1 MSLVKQPQLQRIV
14 ISFKQSRKIYER
26 RMFMEDT
33 IVAISTANGV
43 GAISIIRLSG
53 PTALDVASSIFK
65 GKDLKKVAS
74 HTINHGYIVD
84 KNGSIIDEVL
94 VSVMLAPKTYTTEDI
109 VEINTHGGI
118 ASTNK
123 VLELCLVNG
132 ARLAQPGEFTKRA
145 FLNGRIDLTEAEA
158 IEDVI
163 NSSTDKSLKL
173 SMNQLTGSLKNLIT
187 EIRKDIMSL
196 IANIEVNIDY
206 PEYEDAEDITL
217 QKLKEKLLPIK
228 TKLEE
233 LLKNSNDAKIIK
245 NGINI
250 CMIGRP
256 NVGKSSLLNA
266 FLEEDKAIVTDI
278 AGTTRDIVE
287 GETIING
294 IKINFLD
301 TAGIRE
307 TANVVEKIGVDKSKK
322 IINTADL
329 IILVL
334 NNNEKLTP
342 DDLELLDLV
351 KDKNYI
357 IFINKNDLPA
367 KIDLLASKYTNVV
380 YGNTLTTAGIKE
392 LKEMIT
398 TLFNLEKIST
408 NDATYITNARHKAL
422 IEVALNYL
430 NSALENID
438 NSYSVDMLEIDIRA
452 CWDTLGEI
460 IGATYKDELLDEL
473 FSNFCLGK

>member
-1 MSLVKQPQLQRIV
+1 
-14 ISFKQSRKIYER
+14 
-26 RMFMEDT
+26 MEDT
-33 IVAISTANGV
+33 IVAISTACGV

-53 PTALDVASSIFK
+53 SKALEVASKIFK

-74 HTINHGYIVD
+74 HTINHGYIID
-84 KNGSIIDEVL
+84 KNGNIIDEVL
-94 VSVMLAPKTYTTEDI
+94 VSVMLAPKTYTMEDI

-163 NSSTDKSLKL
+163 NSSTDKSLIL

-187 EIRKDIMSL
+187 ETRKDIMGL

-217 QKLKEKLLPIK
+217 KRLKEKLLPIK
-228 TKLEE
+228 SKLEE

-245 NGINI
+245 DGINI

-256 NVGKSSLLNA
+256 NVGKSSLLNT

-342 DDLELLDLV
+342 DDLDLLDLI

-357 IFINKNDLPA
+357 IFVNKNDLPA
-367 KIDLLASKYTNVV
+367 NIDLPIGKYTNVV

-398 TLFNLEKIST
+398 TIFNLEKINT
-408 NDATYITNARHKAL
+408 NDPTYITNARHKAL

-438 NSYSVDMLEIDIRA
+438 NGYSVDMLEIDIRA

>member
-1 MSLVKQPQLQRIV
+1 
-14 ISFKQSRKIYER
+14 
-26 RMFMEDT
+26 MEDT
-33 IVAISTANGV
+33 IVAISTASGV

-53 PTALDVASSIFK
+53 PTALEIASSIFK

-84 KNGSIIDEVL
+84 KNGTIIDEVL

-163 NSSTDKSLKL
+163 NSSTDKSLRL

-228 TKLEE
+228 NKLEE

-357 IFINKNDLPA
+357 IFVNKNDLLA
-367 KIDLLASKYTNVV
+367 NIDLPVEKYNNVV
-380 YGNTLTTAGIKE
+380 YGNTLTTTGIKE

-422 IEVALNYL
+422 IEIALNYL

>member
-1 MSLVKQPQLQRIV
+1 
-14 ISFKQSRKIYER
+14 
-26 RMFMEDT
+26 MEDT
-33 IVAISTANGV
+33 IVAISTASGV

-53 PTALDVASSIFK
+53 SKALDVASKIFK

-74 HTINHGYIVD
+74 HTINHGYIID
-84 KNGSIIDEVL
+84 KNRNIIDEVL
-94 VSVMLAPKTYTTEDI
+94 VSVMLAPKTYTMEDI

-163 NSSTDKSLKL
+163 NSSTDKSLIL

-187 EIRKDIMSL
+187 ETRKDIMGL

-217 QKLKEKLLPIK
+217 KRLKEKLLPIK
-228 TKLEE
+228 SKLEE

-245 NGINI
+245 DGINI

-342 DDLELLDLV
+342 DDLDLLDLI

-357 IFINKNDLPA
+357 IFVNKNDLPA
-367 KIDLLASKYTNVV
+367 NIDLPIGKYTNVV

-398 TLFNLEKIST
+398 TIFNLEKINT
-408 NDATYITNARHKAL
+408 NDPTYITNARHKAL

-438 NSYSVDMLEIDIRA
+438 NGYSVDMLEIDIRA

>member
-1 MSLVKQPQLQRIV
+1 
-14 ISFKQSRKIYER
+14 
-26 RMFMEDT
+26 MEDT
-33 IVAISTANGV
+33 IVAISTACGV

-53 PTALDVASSIFK
+53 SKALEVASKIFK

-74 HTINHGYIVD
+74 HTINHGYIID
-84 KNGSIIDEVL
+84 KNRNIIDEVL
-94 VSVMLAPKTYTTEDI
+94 VSVMLAPKTYTMEDI

-163 NSSTDKSLKL
+163 NSSTDKSLIL

-187 EIRKDIMSL
+187 ETRKDIMGL

-217 QKLKEKLLPIK
+217 KRLKEKLLPIK
-228 TKLEE
+228 SKLEE
-233 LLKNSNDAKIIK
+233 LLKKSNDAKIIK
-245 NGINI
+245 DGINI

-301 TAGIRE
+301 TSGIRE
-307 TANVVEKIGVDKSKK
+307 TANVFEKIGVDKSKK

-329 IILVL
+329 IILFL

-342 DDLELLDLV
+342 DDLELLDLI

-357 IFINKNDLPA
+357 IFVNKNDLPA
-367 KIDLLASKYTNVV
+367 NIDLPIGKYTNVV

-398 TLFNLEKIST
+398 TIFNLEKINT
-408 NDATYITNARHKAL
+408 NDPTYITNARHKAL

-438 NSYSVDMLEIDIRA
+438 NGYSVDMLEIDIRA

>member
-1 MSLVKQPQLQRIV
+1 
-14 ISFKQSRKIYER
+14 
-26 RMFMEDT
+26 MEDT
-33 IVAISTANGV
+33 IVAISTASGV

-53 PTALDVASSIFK
+53 PTALEIASSIFK

-84 KNGSIIDEVL
+84 KNGTIIDEVL

-132 ARLAQPGEFTKRA
+132 ARLAEPGEFTKRA

-163 NSSTDKSLKL
+163 NSSTDKSLRL

-228 TKLEE
+228 SKLEE

-357 IFINKNDLPA
+357 IFVNKNDLLA
-367 KIDLLASKYTNVV
+367 NIDLPVEKYTNVV
-380 YGNTLTTAGIKE
+380 YGNTLTTTGIKE

-422 IEVALNYL
+422 IEIALNYL

>member
-1 MSLVKQPQLQRIV
+1 
-14 ISFKQSRKIYER
+14 
-26 RMFMEDT
+26 MEDT
-33 IVAISTANGV
+33 IVAISTASGV

-53 PTALDVASSIFK
+53 PNALEVASSIFK

-74 HTINHGYIVD
+74 HTINHGYIID

-163 NSSTDKSLKL
+163 TSSTDKSLRL
-173 SMNQLTGSLKNLIT
+173 SMNQLTGALKNLIT

-228 TKLEE
+228 SKLEE

-245 NGINI
+245 DGINI

-287 GETIING
+287 GQTIING

-301 TAGIRE
+301 TAGIRK

-322 IINTADL
+322 IINMADL

-342 DDLELLDLV
+342 DDLELLELV
-351 KDKNYI
+351 KNKNYI
-357 IFINKNDLPA
+357 IFVNKNDLPA
-367 KIDLLASKYTNVV
+367 NLDLPDKKYANVV
-380 YGNTLTTAGIKE
+380 YGNTLTTTGIKE

>member
-1 MSLVKQPQLQRIV
+1 
-14 ISFKQSRKIYER
+14 
-26 RMFMEDT
+26 MEDT
-33 IVAISTANGV
+33 IVAISTASGV

-53 PTALDVASSIFK
+53 PNALEVASSIFK

-74 HTINHGYIVD
+74 HTINHGYIID

-163 NSSTDKSLKL
+163 TSSTDKSLRL

-228 TKLEE
+228 SKLEE

-245 NGINI
+245 DGINI

-301 TAGIRE
+301 TAGIRK

-322 IINTADL
+322 IINMADL

-342 DDLELLDLV
+342 DDLELLELV
-351 KDKNYI
+351 KNKNYI

-367 KIDLLASKYTNVV
+367 NIDLPDKKYANVV
-380 YGNTLTTAGIKE
+380 YGNTLTTTGIKE

-438 NSYSVDMLEIDIRA
+438 NCYSVDMLEIDIRA

>member
-1 MSLVKQPQLQRIV
+1 
-14 ISFKQSRKIYER
+14 
-26 RMFMEDT
+26 MEDT
-33 IVAISTANGV
+33 IVAISTASGV

-53 PTALDVASSIFK
+53 PNALEVASSIFK

-74 HTINHGYIVD
+74 HTINHGYIID

-163 NSSTDKSLKL
+163 TSSTDKSLRL

-228 TKLEE
+228 SKLEE

-245 NGINI
+245 DGINI

-287 GETIING
+287 GQTIING

-301 TAGIRE
+301 TAGIRK

-322 IINTADL
+322 IINMADL

-351 KDKNYI
+351 KNKNYI
-357 IFINKNDLPA
+357 IFVNKNDLPA
-367 KIDLLASKYTNVV
+367 NLDLPDKKYANVV
-380 YGNTLTTAGIKE
+380 YGNTLTTTGIKE

-438 NSYSVDMLEIDIRA
+438 NGYSVDMLEIDIRA